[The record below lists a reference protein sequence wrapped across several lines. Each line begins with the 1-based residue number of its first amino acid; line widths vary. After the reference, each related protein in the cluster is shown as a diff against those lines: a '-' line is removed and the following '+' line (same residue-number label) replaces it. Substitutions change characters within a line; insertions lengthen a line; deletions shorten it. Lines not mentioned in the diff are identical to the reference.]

1 MLCNFSTDWI
11 LLQVVCGKHR
21 QHINYEGNLKQ
32 QTNMCRKLFLFIT
45 NLFWY
50 LFKLAT
56 YLQHTCISLNIV
68 NIWQAVNLENV
79 RKQIVS
85 VIFHLSY
92 SFLSCYLGNILSY
105 LTERYTWFSNLLSN
119 KYFINHNDLWNKDSI
134 LISISQHCLHWV
146 RQFSYYYS

>member
-21 QHINYEGNLKQ
+21 QHINYERNLKQ

-45 NLFWY
+45 NLFD
-50 LFKLAT
+50 T
-56 YLQHTCISLNIV
+56 YLSLLLYLLHTYISLNIV

-92 SFLSCYLGNILSY
+92 SLLSCYFGNILLY
-105 LTERYTWFSNLLSN
+105 LIEKYTCFNNLLFYP
-119 KYFINHNDLWNKDSI
+119 YFIHLNVYKPALLTFSWTI
-134 LISISQHCLHWV
+134 L
-146 RQFSYYYS
+146 